1 MSNRR
6 EWDEKLRITSSN
18 RVENCPRAEIEMH
31 NKNGFDIEKG
41 KLFAI
46 CKVIDYLICHCFY
59 LCVYV
64 FNRTNILSLLNR
76 TSHFNLNATY
86 FHRRSIRFGD
96 VIQIGA
102 KYEKWTHNNS
112 GKNEMSP
119 QKRRE
124 REQKSTHDTR
134 TTEIK
139 SAI

>member
-86 FHRRSIRFGD
+86 FHRRSIRWRD
-96 VIQIGA
+96 TNWCKIR
-102 KYEKWTHNNS
+102 
-112 GKNEMSP
+112 KNEHIIIREKM
-119 QKRRE
+119 KCHRRKEERE